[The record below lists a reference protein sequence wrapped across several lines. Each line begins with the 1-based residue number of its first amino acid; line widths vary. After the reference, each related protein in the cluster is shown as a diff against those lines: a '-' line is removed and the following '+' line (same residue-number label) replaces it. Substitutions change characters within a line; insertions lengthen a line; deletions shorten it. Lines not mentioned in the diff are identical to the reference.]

1 MSVALTPTNLVFLM
15 IGALVGMVVGIIPG
29 FGPSAGIAI
38 LMPLTFGMDP
48 IAAVVMLAAIYYA
61 AMYGGTITSILLNT
75 PGDRR
80 PSPPPST
87 AILWPGRGA
96 PGRRW

>member
-1 MSVALTPTNLVFLM
+1 M
-15 IGALVGMVVGIIPG
+15 VGIIPASR
-29 FGPSAGIAI
+29 PSAGIAI

-75 PGDRR
+75 PGESATVAATFDGYPLARQ
-80 PSPPPST
+80 
-87 AILWPGRGA
+87 GA